1 MRDSFLT
8 SLCASQSVH
17 AISFNTDVFVSSE
30 TLYYSRDIISSTLG
44 PDATNIEKKSIKN
57 EKKFHEAVCILKR
70 ECHLWTP
77 IRSEHGRLAP
87 HISLY
92 LAGLACPSCFIPHE
106 KWQYRCRSAGRG
118 SCQAAMFAHFLRGLM
133 AWSDV
138 GAVAKNSAKPGR
150 SPLARHS
157 HGIQHIKY
165 VSSVHGWN
173 C

>member
-1 MRDSFLT
+1 MRITKRACNFIQHRCVCEFRDLV
-8 SLCASQSVH
+8 LQSWH
-17 AISFNTDVFVSSE
+17 NIINTR
-30 TLYYSRDIISSTLG
+30 TKHNQLW
-44 PDATNIEKKSIKN
+44 KKIYKN

-92 LAGLACPSCFIPHE
+92 LAGLASPSCFIPHE